1 MGKLI
6 KRIENG
12 SDFDVCVWLV
22 KSGKYVVTTYD
33 KVNKTHEKEGSFD
46 SPEEAIRSA
55 EQINKGYMFES
66 EQPIKL
72 NDSQLR
78 EIVAE
83 SVKKILKEEYD
94 GNYLQLLKEEMHRLC
109 ELEQKV
115 PNFLQ
120 PEIHSMVISMQ
131 AMLEE
136 VQRNDEF
143 GRE

>member
-1 MGKLI
+1 M
-6 KRIENG
+6 
-12 SDFDVCVWLV
+12 
-22 KSGKYVVTTYD
+22 TTYD